1 MENNQEQTA
10 EKTLTPKEQKLAEKQ
25 ELKAKKAEE
34 KEKLAAEKAAAKE
47 KAAKHKAKSKK
58 ENIFK
63 KTGRKFKEMGS
74 ELKKVTWP
82 NFKTV
87 VKSTGVIIAVVLV
100 FTVVLFGIETVLGLL
115 FDLFTKNL

>member
-1 MENNQEQTA
+1 
-10 EKTLTPKEQKLAEKQ
+10 
-25 ELKAKKAEE
+25 
-34 KEKLAAEKAAAKE
+34 
-47 KAAKHKAKSKK
+47 
-58 ENIFK
+58 
-63 KTGRKFKEMGS
+63 MGS

>member
-1 MENNQEQTA
+1 MYMENNQGQTT

-25 ELKAKKAEE
+25 ALQAKKAEE
-34 KEKLAAEKAAAKE
+34 KAKKQKAKAKAKKE
-47 KAAKHKAKSKK
+47 KGPNKLIKKA
-58 ENIFK
+58 
-63 KTGRKFKEMGS
+63 KEMGS

-82 NFKTV
+82 SFKTV

-100 FTVVLFGIETVLGLL
+100 FTVALFGIETLLGLL